1 MYAPDGLL
9 LINFNNLSRMHLFD
23 EGLGLPHFEK
33 KKRRIYEANY
43 YLGGKEN
50 DLDGCRRTS

>member
-1 MYAPDGLL
+1 MQ
-9 LINFNNLSRMHLFD
+9 R
-23 EGLGLPHFEK
+23 LGLPHFEK
-33 KKRRIYEANY
+33 KKQIYEANY